1 MPTCAEHFIVF
12 ADWEVEDLVCGIGYL
27 FIQDILVCLTKGDI
41 PGQLKLINEQSM
53 KRSTLEDQL

>member
-1 MPTCAEHFIVF
+1 
-12 ADWEVEDLVCGIGYL
+12 VCGIGFL
-27 FIQDILVCLTKGDI
+27 FIQDILVGLTKGDI